1 MQLITKYIMAHSNGK
16 KAPICGSM
24 LATAF
29 SISQVSI
36 RKLIN
41 EARRAGDPFF
51 SCVKVYYIPINN
63 SEIQETIESIQGRI
77 AGMNNAIDGLKSLL

>member
-1 MQLITKYIMAHSNGK
+1 MQFITKYIMAHSNGK
-16 KAPICGSM
+16 KAPICGSK

-41 EARRAGDPFF
+41 EARSAGDPIC
-51 SCVKVYYIPINN
+51 SCGKGYYIPNDK
-63 SEIQETIESIQGRI
+63 SEIKETI